1 MTDLPSRLTNALSD
15 RYRIEREL
23 GEGGMATVYLAED
36 LKHQRQVAIKVLK
49 PELAAVL
56 GAERFVQEI
65 TTTAQLQHPH
75 ILPLFDSG
83 TADGFLYYVM
93 PYVEGETLRDKLS
106 RETQLGV
113 DEAVRIT
120 REVADALDYAHRH
133 GVIHRDIKPENIL
146 LHDGRPMVADF
157 GIALAV
163 SAAAGGRMTETGMSL
178 GTPHY
183 MSPEQ
188 ATADKEITGRS
199 DVYSL
204 ASVLYEML
212 TGDPP
217 HVGSWAHQIIVKII
231 AAEARP
237 VGEVRKSVPPNV
249 ASALGKALEK
259 LPADRFESAKAFA
272 DALADPAFRHG
283 TVRTG
288 GDGPG
293 AARAPWKERAAIPL
307 AGAAAVLLVAALWG
321 WLRPGPTPDPVSRET
336 VVLGPTLPGMIAGG
350 AAIAPDGSAI
360 VYTDTV
366 GGRKLWIKERGEADP
381 RPLVDLTHQAGGFEP
396 EPSFSPDG
404 RWIVYADLK
413 LMRVAR
419 GGGAPVT
426 MSDSAAGYGTAW
438 LDDGTVVF
446 GNRSA
451 SRLFRTSADGG
462 ATTLLTDSLGGVLN
476 DRGIVPVPGS
486 DAVMVGVSAG
496 ARGTSEVIVD
506 VATGAVR
513 TLVQGATKAWIV
525 PGGDLVYASTDGG
538 LYAAAF
544 DRAKLELAGPS
555 VSLLAGIGEVALG
568 RDGTML
574 YVRGGTTTGGASEVV
589 SVSRDGSDVVPLD
602 SGWSAPVAP
611 SGGLA
616 LSPDGSKVALSVRDS
631 TTGRLDLVVV
641 PVRAGPTTRLTS
653 EGAGVNL
660 RPAWSPDGRRVL
672 YVSAEGGGTARLWE
686 RSADG
691 GGRPTPVPMAEKRA
705 AWEGLWSPDG
715 RWIVYRTSD
724 GDAGNGDIL
733 AVRTSGDTT
742 PVPLVATPAQEY
754 GPALSP
760 DGHWLAYTSSSSGR
774 MEIYVCPFPDSR
786 DGLYPISSDGG
797 TEAEWSHDGR
807 QLFYRNG
814 AGEMIAVDVTTGS
827 TFSAGAHHLLFD
839 ARGYLAN
846 YQSHFYAVTPDD
858 RRFVMVRPV
867 EDSAGAAPPP
877 RLVLVRNWLPELRA
891 KLKGAGGS

>member
-1 MTDLPSRLTNALSD
+1 MSGLPERLVAALSD
-15 RYRIEREL
+15 RYRIERKL

-36 LKHQRQVAIKVLK
+36 LKHHRQVAIKVLK

-56 GAERFVQEI
+56 GADRFVQEI

-83 TADGFLYYVM
+83 TADGFLFYVM
-93 PYVEGETLRDKLS
+93 PYVEGETLRDRLN

-133 GVIHRDIKPENIL
+133 GVVHRDIKPENIL

-163 SAAAGGRMTETGMSL
+163 SAAAGGRMTETGLSL

-188 ATADKEITGRS
+188 ATAEKDLTGRS

-217 HVGSWAHQIIVKII
+217 HTGSSAQQIIMKIVTEE
-231 AAEARP
+231 AAP
-237 VGEVRKSVPPNV
+237 VTKVRRSVPPNV
-249 ASALGKALEK
+249 AAAVAKALEK

-272 DALADPAFRHG
+272 DALADPGFRHG
-283 TVRTG
+283 
-288 GDGPG
+288 G
-293 AARAPWKERAAIPL
+293 AAGVGKGGAPATWKERAVIPL
-307 AGAAAVLLVAALWG
+307 AGAATVLLVAALWG
-321 WLRPGPTPDPVSRET
+321 WRGPGPTPAPVSRET

-350 AAIAPDGSAI
+350 TAIAPDGSAI
-360 VYTDTV
+360 VYTDTA
-366 GGRKLWIKERGEADP
+366 GGRKLWIKERGQVDP
-381 RPLVDLTHQAGGFEP
+381 RPLAELTHQAGGFEP
-396 EPSFSPDG
+396 GPSFSPDG
-404 RWIVYADLK
+404 RWIVYTDLR
-413 LMRVAR
+413 LLRVAR

-446 GNRSA
+446 GGRSGF
-451 SRLFRTSADGG
+451 RLFRTSADGG
-462 ATTLLTDSLGGVLN
+462 PTTLLTDSLGGAL
-476 DRGIVPVPGS
+476 IYQHIAPVPGS
-486 DAVMVGVSAG
+486 DAVMAAVAG
-496 ARGTSEVIVD
+496 GTRGASEVVVD
-506 VATGAVR
+506 VETGAVR
-513 TLVQGATKAWIV
+513 TLVQGATGAWVV
-525 PGGDLVYASTDGG
+525 PGGDLVYAGTDGG

-544 DRAKLELAGPS
+544 DRDRLELAGPS
-555 VSLLAGIGEVALG
+555 VSLLAGIGEVVIG

-574 YVRGGTTTGGASEVV
+574 YVQGGITTTPVSEVV
-589 SVSRDGSDVVPLD
+589 AVSRDGSDGVPLD
-602 SGWSAPVAP
+602 SGWRAPVAP
-611 SGGLA
+611 PGGMA
-616 LSPDGSKVALSVRDS
+616 LSPDGSRVALSVRDS
-631 TTGRLDLVVV
+631 TTGRADLWVL
-641 PVRAGPTTRLTS
+641 PVSNGPATRLTS
-653 EGAGVNL
+653 QGAGTNI
-660 RPAWSPDGRRVL
+660 RPAWSPDGRSVL
-672 YVSAEGGGTARLWE
+672 YASAPGDGTARLWV

-691 GGRPTPVPMAEKRA
+691 GGRPAPVPMAEKRA
-705 AWEGLWSPDG
+705 VWEGLWSRDG
-715 RWIVYRTSD
+715 QWIVYRTSD

-742 PVPLVATPAQEY
+742 PAPLVATDAQEY

-760 DGHWLAYTSSSSGR
+760 DGRWLAFTSSSSGR
-774 MEIYVCPFPDSR
+774 MEIYVCPFPAAR

-814 AGEMIAVDVTTGS
+814 VGEMMAVDVTTGS
-827 TFSAGAHHLLFD
+827 TFSAGAHHRLFD
-839 ARGYLAN
+839 ARGYAAN
-846 YQSHFYAVTPDD
+846 FQSHFYAVMPGD

-867 EDSAGAAPPP
+867 EGSATAAAPA
-877 RLVLVRNWLPELRA
+877 RLVLVRDWLPELRA
-891 KLKGAGGS
+891 MLKKAGGS

>member
-1 MTDLPSRLTNALSD
+1 MSDLPARLTAALAA
-15 RYRIEREL
+15 RYRIQREL

-36 LKHQRQVAIKVLK
+36 LKHDRKVAIKVLK

-56 GAERFVQEI
+56 GADRFLAEI
-65 TTTAQLQHPH
+65 KTTASLQHPN

-93 PYVEGETLRDKLS
+93 PFVEGESLRDRLN
-106 RETQLGV
+106 REKQLPV
-113 DEAVRIT
+113 REAVDLT
-120 REVADALDYAHRH
+120 SEVADALQYAHEH
-133 GVIHRDIKPENIL
+133 GVVHRDIKPENIL
-146 LHDGRPMVADF
+146 LHGGRPMVADF

-163 SAAAGGRMTETGMSL
+163 SAAAGGRMTETGLSL

-188 ATADKEITGRS
+188 ATAEPDITGRS

-217 HVGSWAHQIIVKII
+217 HTGSSAQQIIMKIVTEE
-231 AAEARP
+231 AAP
-237 VGEVRKSVPPNV
+237 VTKLRRSVPPNV
-249 ASALGKALEK
+249 SAALTKGLEK
-259 LPADRFESAKAFA
+259 LPADRFGSAKAFA
-272 DALADPAFRHG
+272 GALADPGFRHG
-283 TVRTG
+283 AA
-288 GDGPG
+288 G
-293 AARAPWKERAAIPL
+293 AAGAGPAGARATWRERAAIPL

-321 WLRPGPTPDPVSRET
+321 WLRPGPTPPPVSRET
-336 VVLGPTLPGMIAGG
+336 VVLGPTLPRMIAGG
-350 AAIAPDGSAI
+350 VAIAPDGSAI

-381 RPLVDLTHQAGGFEP
+381 RPLADLTHQAGGFEP

-462 ATTLLTDSLGGVLN
+462 ATTLLTDSLGGSLN
-476 DRGIVPVPGS
+476 GGGIAPVPGS
-486 DAVMVGVSAG
+486 HAVMAGVSAG
-496 ARGTSEVIVD
+496 ARGTSEVVVD
-506 VATGAVR
+506 VKTGAVR
-513 TLVQGATKAWIV
+513 TLVPGATGAWIV
-525 PGGDLVYASTDGG
+525 PGGDLVYARTDGG

-544 DRAKLELAGPS
+544 DRGKLQLAGPS
-555 VSLLAGIGEVALG
+555 VSVLAGIGEVALG

-589 SVSRDGSDVVPLD
+589 SVSRDGSDVVRLD
-602 SGWSAPVAP
+602 RGWSAPVA
-611 SGGLA
+611 SAGGLA

-631 TTGRLDLVVV
+631 TTGRVDVVVV

-653 EGAGVNL
+653 RGAGVNI
-660 RPAWSPDGRRVL
+660 RPAWSPNGRKVL
-672 YVSAEGGGTARLWE
+672 YVSAEGDGTARLWE
-686 RSADG
+686 RAADG
-691 GGRPTPVPMAEKRA
+691 AGRAAPVPMAEKRS

-715 RWIVYRTSD
+715 KWIVYRTYD
-724 GDAGNGDIL
+724 GAAGNGDIL
-733 AVRTSGDTT
+733 AVRTSGDST
-742 PVPLVATPAQEY
+742 PVPLAHTDAQEY

-760 DGHWLAYTSSSSGR
+760 DGRWLAFTSSSSGR
-774 MEIYVCPFPDSR
+774 MEIYVCPFPDAR

-827 TFSAGAHHLLFD
+827 TFSAGAHHPLFD

-846 YQSHFYAVTPDD
+846 FQSHFYAVTPDD
-858 RRFVMVRPV
+858 HRFVMVRPV
-867 EDSAGAAPPP
+867 EGSAGAATPP
-877 RLVLVRNWLPELRA
+877 RLVLARHWLAELRA

>member
-1 MTDLPSRLTNALSD
+1 MTDPHRLTAALAD

-23 GEGGMATVYLAED
+23 GAGGMATVYLAED

-56 GAERFVQEI
+56 GAERFIQEI

-83 TADGFLYYVM
+83 TADGFLFYVM
-93 PYVEGETLRDKLS
+93 PYVEGETLRDKLD

-113 DEAVRIT
+113 DESVRIT

-188 ATADKEITGRS
+188 ATADKEISGRS

-217 HVGSWAHQIIVKII
+217 HTGSSAQQIIVKII
-231 AAEARP
+231 ADEARP
-237 VGEVRKSVPPNV
+237 VGEVRKSVPANV
-249 ASALGKALEK
+249 AAALSKALEK

-272 DALADPAFRHG
+272 DALADPGFRHG
-283 TVRTG
+283 AV
-288 GDGPG
+288 G
-293 AARAPWKERAAIPL
+293 AAGAGQAGRRPTWRERAAIPL
-307 AGAAAVLLVAALWG
+307 AGAAVVLLVAALWG
-321 WLRPGPTPDPVSRET
+321 WLRQGPTPAPASRET
-336 VVLGPTLPGMIAGG
+336 VVLGPTLPSMIAGG

-366 GGRKLWIKERGEADP
+366 GGLKLWIKERGEVDP
-381 RPLVDLTHQAGGFEP
+381 RPLAELTHQAGGFEP
-396 EPSFSPDG
+396 APSFSPDG
-404 RWIVYADLK
+404 RWIVYTDLR
-413 LMRVAR
+413 LLRVAR

-438 LDDGTVVF
+438 LDDGTIVF
-446 GNRSA
+446 GGRSGL
-451 SRLFRTSADGG
+451 RLFRTSADGG
-462 ATTLLTDSLGGVLN
+462 ATTLLTDSLGGAL
-476 DRGIVPVPGS
+476 IYKHMAPVPGS
-486 DAVMVGVSAG
+486 NAVMAAVGGGTRG
-496 ARGTSEVIVD
+496 ANEIVVD
-506 VATGAVR
+506 VSTGAVR
-513 TLVQGATKAWIV
+513 TLVQGATGAWVV
-525 PGGDLVYASTDGG
+525 PGGDLVYTSTDGG

-544 DRAKLELAGPS
+544 DRGRLELAGPS
-555 VSLLAGIGEVALG
+555 VSLLAGVGDVALG

-574 YVRGGTTTGGASEVV
+574 YVRGGTTAEQVSEVV
-589 SVSRDGSDVVPLD
+589 AVSRDGSDVVPLD
-602 SGWSAPVAP
+602 SGWSAPVAAT
-611 SGGLA
+611 GGLA
-616 LSPDGSKVALSVRDS
+616 LSPDGAKVALSVRDS
-631 TTGRLDLVVV
+631 TTGRTDLVVV

-653 EGAGVNL
+653 QGAGINI
-660 RPAWSPDGRRVL
+660 RPAWSPDGHRVL
-672 YVSAEGGGTARLWE
+672 YASGSSDARLWE

-691 GGRPTPVPMAEKRA
+691 GGLPAPVPMAEKRA
-705 AWEGLWSPDG
+705 VWEGLWSPDAQ
-715 RWIVYRTSD
+715 WIVYRTSD

-742 PVPLVATPAQEY
+742 PVPLAATGAQEY

-760 DGHWLAYTSSSSGR
+760 DGRWLAYTSSSSSSGR
-774 MEIYVCPFPDSR
+774 MEIYVCPFPTAG
-786 DGLYPISSDGG
+786 DGLWPISSDGG
-797 TEAEWSHDGR
+797 TEPEWSHDGR
-807 QLFYRNG
+807 QLFYRNA
-814 AGEMIAVDVTTGS
+814 AGEMIAVDVTAGS
-827 TFSAGAHHLLFD
+827 TFSAGAHHRLFD
-839 ARGYLAN
+839 ARGYAAN
-846 YQSHFYAVTPDD
+846 FQSHFYAVTPDD
-858 RRFVMVRPV
+858 RRFIMVRPV
-867 EDSAGAAPPP
+867 EGPASATPPA